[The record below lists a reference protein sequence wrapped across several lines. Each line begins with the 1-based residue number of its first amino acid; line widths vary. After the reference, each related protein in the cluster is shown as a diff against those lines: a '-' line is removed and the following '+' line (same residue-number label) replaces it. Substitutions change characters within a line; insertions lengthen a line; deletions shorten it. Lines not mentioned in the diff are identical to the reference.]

1 MIKEL
6 LLELGDD
13 LVVILLV
20 SLSAIV
26 RAMFRTIDS
35 GHEGLRF
42 TFGRASNRLGPGLH
56 FFVPFVQTMRMLP
69 SRARTLDLPAQR
81 VNTQEG
87 LVYQADANMVYRVV
101 DIRKALI
108 QVDQLEKAMLQ
119 MLGLSV
125 QEVLRVARRDQIRNT
140 DHLNQELHESLQ
152 KRLSQWGVQVEHA
165 GFPSIAPSAQSIRIT
180 QLDEV
185 TRERQGALAQL
196 TTITGSASLATA
208 LVGTRQMPMR
218 RTRALQRMAFARR
231 RVNRIRKVLRKRGWS
246 PAQVR
251 RAEWHLRS
259 RLPVKQKQRLR

>member
-1 MIKEL
+1 
-6 LLELGDD
+6 
-13 LVVILLV
+13 
-20 SLSAIV
+20 
-26 RAMFRTIDS
+26 
-35 GHEGLRF
+35 
-42 TFGRASNRLGPGLH
+42 
-56 FFVPFVQTMRMLP
+56 
-69 SRARTLDLPAQR
+69 
-81 VNTQEG
+81 
-87 LVYQADANMVYRVV
+87 
-101 DIRKALI
+101 
-108 QVDQLEKAMLQ
+108 MLQ

>member
-1 MIKEL
+1 MIKDL

-81 VNTQEG
+81 VSTQEG
-87 LVYQADANMVYRVV
+87 LVYQADANMVYRVI

-108 QVDQLEKAMLQ
+108 EVDQLEKAMLQ

-140 DHLNQELHESLQ
+140 DRLNQELN
-152 KRLSQWGVQVEHA
+152 
-165 GFPSIAPSAQSIRIT
+165 PSA
-180 QLDEV
+180 L
-185 TRERQGALAQL
+185 RQ
-196 TTITGSASLATA
+196 
-208 LVGTRQMPMR
+208 
-218 RTRALQRMAFARR
+218 
-231 RVNRIRKVLRKRGWS
+231 
-246 PAQVR
+246 
-251 RAEWHLRS
+251 
-259 RLPVKQKQRLR
+259 